1 MKTRQGVLLLMAIGL
16 AAGLAGCSCQRTPD
30 PQEARAKTDPQAASA
45 TVENEDAAPAD
56 SANAAQR
63 HARDQAFSAA
73 VSVVHRY
80 LTALPGTRDEADA
93 MWTGGRPSPVP
104 DDANLRSLEG
114 LQSLRIET
122 DKPLA
127 LDQLSP
133 PEAVEVPVRLTARM
147 AGGNRHYTGWYR
159 VRPRLGESHWEISS
173 ASLQPT
179 LD

>member
-1 MKTRQGVLLLMAIGL
+1 MQTRQGALLLMAMGL
-16 AAGLAGCSCQRTPD
+16 AMGLAGCSCQRTPD
-30 PQEARAKTDPQAASA
+30 PLDSKATTAPPAASA
-45 TVENEDAAPAD
+45 TVADDDAAPAD
-56 SANAAQR
+56 AANAAER

-80 LTALPGTRDEADA
+80 LTALPGTRSDADA

-122 DKPLA
+122 DEPLA

-159 VRPRLGESHWEISS
+159 VRPRVGGSSWEISS

>member
-1 MKTRQGVLLLMAIGL
+1 MKIRHGVLWLTAMAL
-16 AAGLAGCSCQRTPD
+16 AIGLAGCSCQRTPD
-30 PQEARAKTDPQAASA
+30 PQESKAKTEPQAASA
-45 TVENEDAAPAD
+45 TIADDDAAPAEAT
-56 SANAAQR
+56 SAAQR

-80 LTALPGTRDEADA
+80 LTALPGTRGEADA

-122 DKPLA
+122 DEPLA
-127 LDQLSP
+127 LDTLSP

-159 VRPRLGESHWEISS
+159 VRPRVGGSSWEISS